1 MALKILSVFG
11 TRPEAV
17 KMAPVVHELRHTE
30 GIESFVCV
38 TAQHR
43 EMLDQVLNLFD
54 IRPDIDLDLMRENQP
69 LAELSARIFTDLDP
83 VLEKLKPDWVLVQ
96 GDTTTVAIT
105 ALMAYY
111 RRIRVGHVEAGLRT
125 HDKWQPFPEEINR
138 RVAGVT
144 ADLHFAPTEWSR
156 QNLLREGVPDS
167 AIAVTGNPVIDALN
181 VVAKQEEPEEVG
193 HLLQKLNIT
202 CHCEEPMVE
211 YPERSEG
218 VSRPRRRSDLHASE
232 EIASLRLRSPVP
244 AAHRP
249 AFGAGLAQAGQASG
263 LDTAEE
269 HRLLDHPRS
278 DTGKRLI
285 LVTAHR
291 RENFG
296 KPLENICAALK
307 ELAGRGDVEIIY
319 PVHLNPN
326 VQGPVYRLLGDMP
339 HVTLLSPLDY
349 LPLVHLM
356 KRSTIV
362 LTDSGGIQEEAPAF
376 GVPVLVLREVTERP
390 EGIEAGVLK
399 LVGTAT
405 RLIVQEANR
414 LLDDPVAY
422 ASMARASNP
431 FGDGHAAERIVQAL
445 LTYYK

>member
-1 MALKILSVFG
+1 VRVLSIFG

-17 KMAPVVHELRHTE
+17 KMAPVVHELQRTA
-30 GIESFVCV
+30 GIESLVCV

-43 EMLDQVLNLFD
+43 QMLDQVLDLFG
-54 IRPDIDLDLMRENQP
+54 IRPDVDLNLMRDDQS
-69 LAELSARIFTDLDP
+69 LAELSARIFRDLDP
-83 VLEKLKPDWVLVQ
+83 VLADLKPDWVLVQ
-96 GDTTTVAIT
+96 GDTTTVAI
-105 ALMAYY
+105 ASLLAYY

-144 ADLHFAPTEWSR
+144 ADLHFAPTEWAR
-156 QNLLREGVPDS
+156 QNLLAEGVPDA
-167 AIAVTGNPVIDALN
+167 AIVVTGNTVIDALR
-181 VVAKQEEPEEVG
+181 VVADQPEPEEVTK
-193 HLLQKLNIT
+193 LLGQLGISHKA
-202 CHCEEPMVE
+202 
-211 YPERSEG
+211 
-218 VSRPRRRSDLHASE
+218 VSAPD
-232 EIASLRLRSPVP
+232 SLVPNRLV
-244 AAHRP
+244 
-249 AFGAGLAQAGQASG
+249 
-263 LDTAEE
+263 
-269 HRLLDHPRS
+269 
-278 DTGKRLI
+278 

-307 ELAGRGDVEIIY
+307 ELAARGDVEIVY

-326 VQGPVYRLLGDMP
+326 VQEPVYRLLGNVP

-390 EGIEAGVLK
+390 EGVEAGVLE
-399 LVGTAT
+399 LVGTD
-405 RLIVQEANR
+405 RSLIVREANH
-414 LLDDPVAY
+414 LLDDASAY
-422 ASMARASNP
+422 AAMAKAVNP
-431 FGDGHAAERIVQAL
+431 FGDGQAAGRIVRAL
-445 LTYYK
+445 AEQDK